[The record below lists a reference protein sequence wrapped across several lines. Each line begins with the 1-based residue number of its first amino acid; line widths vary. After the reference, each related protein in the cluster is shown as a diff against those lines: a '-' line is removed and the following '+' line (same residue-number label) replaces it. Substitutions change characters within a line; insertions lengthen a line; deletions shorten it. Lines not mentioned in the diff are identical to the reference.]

1 MMTGSILK
9 TGKFNVAIQTA
20 ITCSLSANLGSLTL
34 RYAQY
39 LLNRGDPFHHLDPAI
54 LPDTR

>member
-1 MMTGSILK
+1 MMTGIK
-9 TGKFNVAIQTA
+9 PKAGKFNVAIQPA

-39 LLNRGDPFHHLDPAI
+39 LLNRGDPVHHLDPAI